1 MPVKSKKA
9 ARTPNVAPAP
19 AKIQE
24 KSSDSSGEA
33 LPAPLKAI
41 ADDPRV
47 LIRRA
52 GAPLPD
58 GKCVVYWMQ
67 RAERGLDNPA
77 LDTAIR
83 VGNELGLPVVAF
95 FSAISNFPH
104 ANLRHY
110 VFLNQGLV
118 DVEELLAERGVGFVV
133 RRPPHNALEKF
144 LEEVQAAIVIGD
156 ENPCREPERWR
167 QVLAG
172 RIRMPYWT
180 VDADVL
186 IPSNLYGK
194 KMYALRI
201 FRPHF
206 QKAMPTYLVEPE
218 QLKLHHEWKMPKGL
232 ETFSVK
238 DDITKGWKNLDRSVG
253 PVDSFTGGTK
263 SALKLLHQFVQHK
276 LAHYEVQRN
285 HPETNGTSQMSPYL
299 HYGHISP
306 LTICLAVKK
315 AADEGKAPRSAADS
329 YINELIGWRELSINF
344 VKYTPNYD
352 QYECGEGWAQT
363 TLREHARDRRDPT
376 YTLEQ
381 MERGETYDE
390 MWNAAQLQMTRY
402 GWMHNYMRMYW
413 AKKILEWSPTP
424 QKAFEWT
431 VYMNDRYFL
440 DGRDPNGYAG
450 AAWTIVGKFDRAWG
464 ERPIFGKIRY
474 MSGASTG
481 RKFDSKKYIRQIKT
495 GSARTELFHP

>member
-1 MPVKSKKA
+1 MATKKTMPANGSAKVTAVDEKA
-9 ARTPNVAPAP
+9 
-19 AKIQE
+19 
-24 KSSDSSGEA
+24 DA
-33 LPAPLKAI
+33 LPEGLAKI

-47 LIRRA
+47 QVRRA
-52 GAPLPD
+52 GLPLKD

-67 RAERGLDNPA
+67 RAERGVDNPA

-83 VGNELGLPVVAF
+83 VANELGVPVVAF
-95 FSAISNFPH
+95 FSAISNFPN

-118 DVEELLAERGVGFVV
+118 DIEDALQERGVGFVV
-133 RRPPHNALEKF
+133 RRPPSNALEKF
-144 LEEVQAAIVIGD
+144 LEEVQAAMVIGD

-186 IPSNLYGK
+186 IPSNSYGK

-206 QKAMPTYLVEPE
+206 QKAIPTYLVEPE
-218 QLKLHHEWKMPKGL
+218 QVLPKLAWKTPKGL
-232 ETFSVK
+232 ESFPVR
-238 DDITKGWKNLDRSVG
+238 DDITQGWKNLDRSVE
-253 PVDSFTGGTK
+253 PVDTFTGGSK
-263 SALKLLHQFVQHK
+263 AGLKLLHEFVDKK

-306 LTICLAVKK
+306 LTISLAVKK
-315 AADEGKAPRSAADS
+315 AADAGKVPQSAATS
-329 YINELIGWRELSINF
+329 YINELIGWRELAINF
-344 VKYTPNYD
+344 VKYTPDYD
-352 QYECGEGWAQT
+352 SFDSAEPWAQK
-363 TLREHARDRRDPT
+363 TLREHARDKRNPE
-376 YTLEQ
+376 YTREQ
-381 MERGETYDE
+381 LERGETYDD
-390 MWNAAQLQMTRY
+390 MWNAAQWQMTRY

-413 AKKILEWSPTP
+413 AKKMLEWAPTP

-431 VYMNDRYFL
+431 IYMNDKYFL

-450 AAWTIVGKFDRAWG
+450 VAWSIAGKFDRAWG

-481 RKFDSKKYIRQIKT
+481 KKFDSKRYIRLIKD
-495 GSARTELFHP
+495 GSARTQLFHP